1 MGELEAATG
10 ICARMN
16 ATDFAVPKQVKL
28 IDVGVDFQIDRCEV
42 EFVGWG
48 EGEETW
54 GLGYFVLPGD
64 FSQMY
69 QKGRPWAFDQIEG
82 ILTRQFIRED
92 GALLSVA
99 CAGFDTGFAKV
110 QRALYQYLR
119 PRYGRRY
126 FAMKGASI
134 KWAPIWAQGRRDERI
149 RLFIIGTNRAKAL
162 IYQRATISIP
172 GPGYMHIPKT
182 DDYSEEWFKQL
193 LAEDSHTERD
203 RGIEMQI
210 FEMPATPNEDSSAHN
225 EALDIRVAAT
235 AALYIRGPV
244 SWEMEE
250 KRNLATVPA
259 AGNGAVQNQDRQ
271 RRPARRNNLVRSIKQ
286 AGW

>member
-1 MGELEAATG
+1 MT
-10 ICARMN
+10 
-16 ATDFAVPKQVKL
+16 ATDFAVPKAVKL
-28 IDVGVDFQIDRCEV
+28 INFGTDFQIDRCEI

-69 QKGRPWAFDQIEG
+69 QKGRPWAYDQLESL
-82 ILTRQFIRED
+82 LTREFIRED
-92 GALLSVA
+92 GARLSV
-99 CAGFDTGFAKV
+99 CCGGFDTGYAAC

-126 FAMKGASI
+126 FALKGASQ

-162 IYQRATISIP
+162 IYRRATISVP
-172 GPGYMHIPKT
+172 GPGYMHIPVS
-182 DDYSEEWFKQL
+182 DDYGPEWFKQL

-203 RGIEMQI
+203 RGVEMQI
-210 FEMPATPNEDSSAHN
+210 FEMPATPTDDSSSRN
-225 EALDIRVAAT
+225 EALDIRVMAT

-244 SWEMEE
+244 NWDAEE
-250 KRNLATVPA
+250 RKNLATIPKKEGSEEKKKVAPVRKSNWM
-259 AGNGAVQNQDRQ
+259 GNMGSGFKV
-271 RRPARRNNLVRSIKQ
+271 
-286 AGW
+286 